1 MNWPFRNL
9 STPNLQLRPLSET
22 DIQAYFDLFSDAET
36 MAYWS
41 DEPIATIAEAREKLA
56 DDIRWANSDEAL
68 CWGIALPES
77 GRLLG
82 KVNLYF
88 FSRQNRRA
96 EIGYILDRRYWS
108 RGLMTEVLEAVLNYA
123 FDELGLHRI
132 EADVDPG
139 HAASLALLEKLG
151 FKQEGVLRDRWFV
164 HGQWHDS
171 VMLGLLAPEYTGS
184 ARCCEP

>member
-9 STPNLQLRPLSET
+9 STPKLQLRPLSET

-88 FSRQNRRA
+88 FSRHTVGDNTPDRTYQFSAPAIVKSHIEGQLLIVLGQFDGIQN
-96 EIGYILDRRYWS
+96 
-108 RGLMTEVLEAVLNYA
+108 
-123 FDELGLHRI
+123 
-132 EADVDPG
+132 
-139 HAASLALLEKLG
+139 LLS
-151 FKQEGVLRDRWFV
+151 Q
-164 HGQWHDS
+164 
-171 VMLGLLAPEYTGS
+171 T
-184 ARCCEP
+184 